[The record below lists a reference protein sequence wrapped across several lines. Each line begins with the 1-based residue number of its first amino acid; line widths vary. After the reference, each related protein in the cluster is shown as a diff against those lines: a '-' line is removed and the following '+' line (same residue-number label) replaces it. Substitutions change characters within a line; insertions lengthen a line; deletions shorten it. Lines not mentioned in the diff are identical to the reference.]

1 MLWTPLSIDI
11 VVPLS
16 LVNSLSRSARRDR
29 QGRCAKQLGVCGVF
43 DAPQRVNHGLLLK
56 KPIPGRDQH
65 VTQ

>member
-16 LVNSLSRSARRDR
+16 LVNSLSRSARRDDKV
-29 QGRCAKQLGVCGVF
+29 GAPSSWACAAVF

-65 VTQ
+65 VRQ

>member
-16 LVNSLSRSARRDR
+16 LVNSLSRSARRDDKV
-29 QGRCAKQLGVCGVF
+29 GAPSIGVCGAF
-43 DAPQRVNHGLLLK
+43 DAPQRVNQGLLLK

-65 VTQ
+65 VRQ